1 MAYAQIPA
9 TLSFYIHLVGGKA
22 WDVPSKPNH
31 YETWAKGEKFTKD
44 DILVFDFCTG
54 MHTVAE
60 VPKVAYDTCNTT
72 AAKTIETLGPT
83 TVTVSNVGIVGGDA
97 ELTSG
102 LGLVAVMVAG
112 YGACEVAGG
121 DWWWLVAEVMV
132 AGYGVCEV
140 MVAGK
145 CVMK

>member
-1 MAYAQIPA
+1 MKANNPSTKIMRLNLVVVTAIAMAYAQIPA

-22 WDVPSKPNH
+22 WDVPTKPNH

-83 TVTVSNVGIVGGDA
+83 TVTVSNVGMYFFIC
-97 ELTSG
+97 TKHCQSG
-102 LGLVAVMVAG
+102 QKVAIDV
-112 YGACEVAGG
+112 
-121 DWWWLVAEVMV
+121 
-132 AGYGVCEV
+132 
-140 MVAGK
+140 K
-145 CVMK
+145 PS